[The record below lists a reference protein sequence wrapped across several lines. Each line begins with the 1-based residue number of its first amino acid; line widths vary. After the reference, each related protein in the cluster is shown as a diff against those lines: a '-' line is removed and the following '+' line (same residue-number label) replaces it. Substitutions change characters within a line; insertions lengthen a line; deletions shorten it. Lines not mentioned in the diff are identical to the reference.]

1 MNSFKLFYV
10 YLGHVL
16 LWTYVLRALTASLM
30 PAWDAHPSTQKLL
43 WTGLLM
49 LPSLLISFYTLGML
63 SQLSAA
69 FTFLLFIGLTHFI
82 HGFPPTTVS
91 PWLLALAALTAIVLY
106 ASALGFLRIDIY
118 AWGYQ
123 ARWLALAAAALAIIV
138 WGSAPLVSF
147 ALAFALLAFA
157 LNVGASRNLWDYLI
171 DVPMFF
177 FFLYFLERHFWRS

>member
-1 MNSFKLFYV
+1 MNSLKLFYG

-30 PAWDAHPSTQKLL
+30 PAWDAQPSKKKLL

-91 PWLLALAALTAIVLY
+91 P
-106 ASALGFLRIDIY
+106 SC
-118 AWGYQ
+118 
-123 ARWLALAAAALAIIV
+123 
-138 WGSAPLVSF
+138 
-147 ALAFALLAFA
+147 
-157 LNVGASRNLWDYLI
+157 WDT
-171 DVPMFF
+171 P
-177 FFLYFLERHFWRS
+177 SP